1 MDMLNFA
8 STRVYAVLT
17 VIGILNGTYEK
28 IERHRRNQI
37 FTYWCCAENVQ
48 RIFICSCMQLSVLGQ
63 MKNGTVAWNAFQCQ
77 HIRELHAFRNGPF
90 WSTLYMCCYCV

>member
-37 FTYWCCAENVQ
+37 FT
-48 RIFICSCMQLSVLGQ
+48 
-63 MKNGTVAWNAFQCQ
+63 
-77 HIRELHAFRNGPF
+77 
-90 WSTLYMCCYCV
+90 